1 MLKTLLRMKR
11 VQVRVSSEINRILEE
26 AAALSVKRGQF
37 FVGVDAVFEVLY
49 QKFEEMLQGVPA
61 DIKRGLQWVLQELDR
76 ERWRGVPPSNVQD
89 VFFTTRCCNVI
100 NEAAR
105 IATQLSGASPN
116 GKHLLL
122 AILSDPLAAPSRA
135 MDVLQLN
142 RKQLI
147 ETLRES
153 LYRTK
158 LGATRTK
165 EDVAARTTMDMPP
178 NETAVESTKDTDDYG
193 LQRLT
198 RDLTALARA
207 GKLEPAIGR
216 SGEITQLL
224 EILGRKTKNNAIL
237 VGDAGV
243 GKTRIVEGLALAL
256 ASGSTGRF
264 LENARIVEL
273 NIGLLTAGTE
283 FRGAFE
289 KRVAQLLEE
298 IERIPNLILFIDEVH
313 LIMGAGSTEGS
324 PVDLA
329 NLLKPALARG
339 NLRCIGATTLEEYRK
354 FIERDPAIERR
365 FQMVRVE
372 ELSPA
377 TTLEVLEHLRPSL
390 ERHHGVRI
398 SRRALKSAVELTQR
412 YMPERR
418 FPDKAIDVLD
428 QACARHRLRL
438 AALAARNPQ
447 QSPTETSTTLEEK
460 ITPHD
465 IRKVVSRLTSVP
477 IEEIADGERQRL
489 ENLEHIL
496 KKRVVGQ
503 DEAVRRVAQTVRRA
517 RTGLASPDRPSGV
530 FLFLGPSGVGKTL
543 LAKVLA
549 EVVFG
554 SSRHLYTFD
563 MSEYIEEHSV
573 ARLLGAPPGYVGSDQ
588 EGRLSVA
595 VRHSP
600 FSVLLFDEIDKAHP
614 RVFDILLPIL
624 DEGRIKDARGRDC
637 NFRNCILIF
646 TSNIAAKHLRRDAPD
661 QHEAILPALKE
672 VFRPEFINRI
682 DEFVP
687 FFPLLFEDIRTILS
701 ISLRKLHARLQEKG
715 MNLRVYQGAYEYLAR
730 QGYSEEFGARELQ
743 RTVDRLVIN
752 PISEQL
758 IRGDFVYGDTIE
770 VLMVDDE
777 LTIRKA
783 ATNETVKELTG

>member
-1 MLKTLLRMKR
+1 M
-11 VQVRVSSEINRILEE
+11 QVRVSSEINRILEE

-465 IRKVVSRLTSVP
+465 IR
-477 IEEIADGERQRL
+477 
-489 ENLEHIL
+489 
-496 KKRVVGQ
+496 
-503 DEAVRRVAQTVRRA
+503 
-517 RTGLASPDRPSGV
+517 
-530 FLFLGPSGVGKTL
+530 
-543 LAKVLA
+543 
-549 EVVFG
+549 
-554 SSRHLYTFD
+554 
-563 MSEYIEEHSV
+563 
-573 ARLLGAPPGYVGSDQ
+573 
-588 EGRLSVA
+588 
-595 VRHSP
+595 
-600 FSVLLFDEIDKAHP
+600 
-614 RVFDILLPIL
+614 
-624 DEGRIKDARGRDC
+624 
-637 NFRNCILIF
+637 
-646 TSNIAAKHLRRDAPD
+646 
-661 QHEAILPALKE
+661 
-672 VFRPEFINRI
+672 
-682 DEFVP
+682 
-687 FFPLLFEDIRTILS
+687 
-701 ISLRKLHARLQEKG
+701 
-715 MNLRVYQGAYEYLAR
+715 
-730 QGYSEEFGARELQ
+730 
-743 RTVDRLVIN
+743 
-752 PISEQL
+752 
-758 IRGDFVYGDTIE
+758 
-770 VLMVDDE
+770 
-777 LTIRKA
+777 
-783 ATNETVKELTG
+783 

>member
-1 MLKTLLRMKR
+1 MKR

-49 QKFEEMLQGVPA
+49 QNAEEMLQGVPT

-105 IATQLSGASPN
+105 IAAQLSGAAPD
-116 GKHLLL
+116 GRHLLL

-142 RKQLI
+142 RRQLI

-153 LYRTK
+153 LYRTR
-158 LGATRTK
+158 LGATTTK
-165 EDVAARTTMDMPP
+165 EGAPVRTIADTPP
-178 NETAVESTKDTDDYG
+178 NETPVESTKDTDDYA

-264 LENARIVEL
+264 LENARVVEL

-438 AALAARNPQ
+438 AALAARNQ
-447 QSPTETSTTLEEK
+447 QPSPVETSTTLEEK

-503 DEAVRRVAQTVRRA
+503 DEAVRRVAQAVRRA

-563 MSEYIEEHSV
+563 MSEYVEEHSV

-588 EGRLSVA
+588 EGRLSAA

-600 FSVLLFDEIDKAHP
+600 FSVLLFDEIEKAHP

-624 DEGRIKDARGRDC
+624 DEGRMKDARGRDC

-646 TSNIAAKHLRRDAPD
+646 TSNIAAKHLRRDAPN

-770 VLMVDDE
+770 VLMVDDA

-783 ATNETVKELTG
+783 ATNEAVKELPG